1 MGKKKNGVF
10 RYADWVDMLLM
21 VLGCLGSIGD
31 GLTTPLTMLVLSGM
45 INHYSVSDS
54 NSFSNHVV
62 DKVISLLLLYL
73 AFAIV
78 SFSSI
83 GVYWLWL

>member
-1 MGKKKNGVF
+1 MGKKKTGVF
-10 RYADWVDMLLM
+10 RYADWLDQLLM
-21 VLGCLGSIGD
+21 FLGCLGSIGD

-62 DKVISLLLLYL
+62 DKVISLLLLSIL
-73 AFAIV
+73 IIV
-78 SFSSI
+78 SSI
-83 GVYWLWL
+83 GIYWLWL